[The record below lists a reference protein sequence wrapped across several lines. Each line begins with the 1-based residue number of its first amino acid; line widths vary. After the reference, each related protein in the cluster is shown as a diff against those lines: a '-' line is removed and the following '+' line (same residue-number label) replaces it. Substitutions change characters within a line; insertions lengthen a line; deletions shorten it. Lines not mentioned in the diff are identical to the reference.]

1 MKGID
6 GMIRLSKWNLDE
18 KRRELVELENM
29 RDGLRAKVKS
39 LDEEVVREQ
48 ETASK
53 SIVVN
58 LYGSYARA
66 VIDRRDNL
74 ERSIA
79 EIDLLVE
86 SKKDEVSI
94 AFQELKKFEIARDR
108 DAEKERYKQERKDQT
123 RLDDV
128 ATDMFRRSQKTG

>member
-1 MKGID
+1 
-6 GMIRLSKWNLDE
+6 MIRLSKWNLDE